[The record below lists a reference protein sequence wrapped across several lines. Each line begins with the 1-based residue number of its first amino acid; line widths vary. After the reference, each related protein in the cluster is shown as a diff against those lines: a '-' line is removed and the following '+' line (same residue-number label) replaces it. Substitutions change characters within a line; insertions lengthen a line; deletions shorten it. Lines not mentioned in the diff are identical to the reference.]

1 MGKSRLVFKR
11 LKVGPTSWAIMPR
24 ALMQFVK
31 NNHVLHQC
39 VVLATLLIEESP
51 HIPHEERAD
60 ITEVILSIDLRN
72 ITYWI
77 GRATIVPREDI
88 PGMRVWPE
96 SIFAFLQRNAER

>member
-1 MGKSRLVFKR
+1 
-11 LKVGPTSWAIMPR
+11 
-24 ALMQFVK
+24 
-31 NNHVLHQC
+31 
-39 VVLATLLIEESP
+39 
-51 HIPHEERAD
+51 
-60 ITEVILSIDLRN
+60 VILSIDLRN

>member
-1 MGKSRLVFKR
+1 MRRTTVQADFRFRIYRSARRNPPPFARMGKSRLVFKR

-72 ITYWI
+72 ITY
-77 GRATIVPREDI
+77 
-88 PGMRVWPE
+88 
-96 SIFAFLQRNAER
+96 